1 MHKCFAF
8 CESYCSLRVLKML
21 NIYLIRLLRILGITF
36 LPFNTQIIDIKLLA
50 NTADARASTRKSR
63 ETSSNALAQ

>member
-1 MHKCFAF
+1 
-8 CESYCSLRVLKML
+8 ML